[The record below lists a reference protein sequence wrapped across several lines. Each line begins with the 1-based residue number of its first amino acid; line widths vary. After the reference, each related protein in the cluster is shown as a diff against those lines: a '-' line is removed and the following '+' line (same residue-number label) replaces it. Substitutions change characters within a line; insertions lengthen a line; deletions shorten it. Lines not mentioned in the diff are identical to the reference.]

1 MTHSPRPGPPGI
13 DAAAFAHPNPHG
25 GPPTRPPRAARK
37 KSSVV
42 VIINTDLLTKLRAHC
57 AATNQSPTEAILTAH
72 VEFGEA
78 VQGAL
83 EPTDADRR
91 RLGLGLPQAAASG
104 RLGPGKPLSLWLAA
118 TSVAE
123 LTAAAARVG
132 VTRRRYVTALVEAL
146 LAGASPPAEPSP
158 ASPPRPD
165 DVTPGGSPRRH
176 HETSLLVA
184 HE

>member
-1 MTHSPRPGPPGI
+1 MNRPRRPGPPRI
-13 DAAAFAHPNPHG
+13 DAAAFAPPNPAE
-25 GPPTRPPRAARK
+25 RPPDPPPATAEP

-42 VIINTDLLTKLRAHC
+42 VIINADLLARLRAHC
-57 AATNQSPTEAILTAH
+57 AATNQSPTEAILTVH
-72 VEFGEA
+72 VGFGAA

-83 EPTDADRR
+83 KPTDADRR

-123 LTAAAARVG
+123 LTAAAAGVG

-146 LAGASPPAEPSP
+146 LAGASPPAEPH
-158 ASPPRPD
+158 PR
-165 DVTPGGSPRRH
+165 
-176 HETSLLVA
+176 A
-184 HE
+184 HSDPTT

>member
-1 MTHSPRPGPPGI
+1 M
-13 DAAAFAHPNPHG
+13 
-25 GPPTRPPRAARK
+25 
-37 KSSVV
+37 V
-42 VIINTDLLTKLRAHC
+42 VIINADLLAKLRAHC

-72 VEFGEA
+72 VGFGEA

-123 LTAAAARVG
+123 LTAAAGVG

-146 LAGASPPAEPSP
+146 LAGASPPAEPH
-158 ASPPRPD
+158 PR
-165 DVTPGGSPRRH
+165 
-176 HETSLLVA
+176 A
-184 HE
+184 HLDRAE